1 MNIPRLILLLLLAAA
16 PVAHA
21 ETFADVRLRIASNKW
36 SEVEGYLKAH
46 PAAPDELAAVNIG
59 LEALQELK
67 RFDPMAD
74 LLQRRYEL
82 MVADPAANLDHLF
95 NRTFI
100 PLVQHRISQRKR
112 ADALALIARA
122 RKDFEGRPQ
131 AAAVAGVFAQ
141 LEELA
146 RPPEVGAKIPAFT
159 FPDLMTGA
167 PVDSSKIKDK
177 VLLLEF
183 WVTTCDI
190 CAMQKETIRKV
201 LPLYKDKGLVVIG
214 FAQDENLDALK
225 AFVQKEKIDW
235 LQCADS
241 NPMHRFAEKMKVD
254 FIPTN
259 LLVDS
264 SGVILGVNLRGE
276 DLEKTLAGLFPEAP

>member
-1 MNIPRLILLLLLAAA
+1 MNIPRHILLLLLASL
-16 PVAHA
+16 PVARA

-46 PAAPDELAAVNIG
+46 PAAPDELAAVNTG

-67 RFDPMAD
+67 RFDPMAE

-82 MVADPAANLDHLF
+82 MVADPAVNLDHLF

-112 ADALALIARA
+112 AEALALIARA

-131 AAAVAGVFAQ
+131 AAAVAGVLGQ

-146 RPPEVGAKIPAFT
+146 KPPEVGGKITPFA
-159 FPDLMTGA
+159 FPDLITGER
-167 PVDSSKIKDK
+167 VDSSKFKDK

-183 WVTTCDI
+183 WITSCDI
-190 CAMQKETIRKV
+190 CAMQKETIRKI
-201 LPLYKDKGLVVIG
+201 LPLYRDKGLVVVG
-214 FAQDENLDALK
+214 FAQDENLELLK
-225 AFVQKEKIDW
+225 DFVRREKIDW
-235 LQCADS
+235 PQCADS

-276 DLEKTLAGLFPEAP
+276 DLEKALAGLFSAAP

>member
-1 MNIPRLILLLLLAAA
+1 MSTSQLLLILLTVLSTFSR
-16 PVAHA
+16 A

-36 SEVEGYLKAH
+36 TEVDAYLKGH
-46 PAAPDELAAVNIG
+46 PAAPDELAAINSG
-59 LEALQELK
+59 LEALQEMK
-67 RFDPMAD
+67 RLDEMAD
-74 LLQRRYEL
+74 LLLRRYEL
-82 MVADPAANLDHLF
+82 MVAEASPNLDHLF
-95 NRTFI
+95 NRTLI
-100 PLVQHRISQRKR
+100 PLVQHRIVQRKR
-112 ADALALIARA
+112 PEALALIARA
-122 RKDFEGRPQ
+122 RKDFTGRPQ
-131 AAAVAGVFAQ
+131 AAAVEGVLKQ

-146 RPPEVGAKIPAFT
+146 KPPEIGDRMVPFA
-159 FPDLMTGA
+159 FPDLLTSA
-167 PVDSSKIKDK
+167 PVDSSKFKDK

-190 CAMQKETIRKV
+190 CARQKETLRKV
-201 LPLYKDKGLVVIG
+201 IPLYKDKGLEVIG
-214 FAQDENLDALK
+214 FAQDENIEALK

-259 LLVDS
+259 ILVDS

-276 DLEKTLAGLFPEAP
+276 DLEKALAGLFTAP